1 MVKNGPRFRDAP
13 AALAIVML
21 FCALLSGY
29 YVASYEG
36 IDENG
41 YLVTAKSLATTGD
54 SAKTLADPKEFVSG
68 NYVLAD
74 NGNYYGKYPLGYPA
88 LCALAYRVG
97 GPSAVFLVN
106 PILAALA
113 VLGTF
118 LLGRAM
124 MGAFAGALAAILLAT
139 NPLHAYFGLSALS
152 HSGSICFAV
161 WGMYFLWRWTQSGG
175 AWNAALTGAVSAY
188 ACTVRY
194 TDGLLIL
201 PIAGMVIWR
210 LSGGDAPPEQRRSTR
225 RKIVGEFGVMT
236 VAAILIVT
244 PLLIHHWKA
253 FGAPWR
259 TGYSLCGEST
269 GFGWRFFKENWWL
282 MLTRMDTGGLIL
294 LFPLGL
300 VGLAYLATHDARRG
314 LLLGLWAVPGLLLY
328 SAYYWAPAGEGPGYV
343 RFFVSV
349 FPPLILSAL
358 AVLCHAVRARP
369 WWWEV
374 GIGVF
379 VAVVAT
385 ANLREATRTLDRQ
398 MERLLFAK
406 ETTDKVRESLKDG
419 DVILASDRV
428 LNFVE
433 FAGNHRLYAQE
444 TFERGAIQ
452 NTLKV
457 LKDDKVRPFQRR
469 KAEKLAETQGG
480 KTDSELTQAQRDLV
494 GQQLADGR
502 NVTLILPD
510 DGYRR
515 MRGRLG
521 EKFDLDPVAEWTEYG
536 RSQQG
541 KDGELRYTSWAI
553 YEVKLRTSKPT
564 GVADLQ
570 QRIDQ
575 MDATL
580 RDERAD
586 FDARYPGAQR
596 AWTKVQDT
604 ERELHGLQDQ
614 LKKSK
619 AKRSLV
625 SKAPAATTNAPS
637 ATPVTSL
644 QEVKCEN

>member
-1 MVKNGPRFRDAP
+1 
-13 AALAIVML
+13 
-21 FCALLSGY
+21 
-29 YVASYEG
+29 
-36 IDENG
+36 
-41 YLVTAKSLATTGD
+41 
-54 SAKTLADPKEFVSG
+54 
-68 NYVLAD
+68 
-74 NGNYYGKYPLGYPA
+74 
-88 LCALAYRVG
+88 
-97 GPSAVFLVN
+97 
-106 PILAALA
+106 
-113 VLGTF
+113 
-118 LLGRAM
+118 
-124 MGAFAGALAAILLAT
+124 
-139 NPLHAYFGLSALS
+139 
-152 HSGSICFAV
+152 
-161 WGMYFLWRWTQSGG
+161 MYFLWRWTQSGG
-175 AWNAALTGAVSAY
+175 VWNAALTGAVSAC

-201 PIAGMVIWR
+201 PIAGMAMWR
-210 LSGGDAPPEQRRSTR
+210 LFAGGAPEEGRRSTR
-225 RKIVGEFGVMT
+225 RKTVGEFGVMT
-236 VAAILIVT
+236 VAALLVVT

-269 GFGWRFFKENWWL
+269 GFGWGFFRENWWL

-300 VGLAYLATHDARRG
+300 VGLAYLATHDVRRG

-406 ETTDKVRESLKDG
+406 ETTDMVREKLKDG

-428 LNFVE
+428 LNSVE
-433 FAGNHRLYAQE
+433 FAGDYHLYAQE

-452 NTLKV
+452 SKLKA
-457 LKDDKVRPFQRR
+457 LKDDKIRPFQRR
-469 KAEKLAETQGG
+469 KAEKLAETEGG

-494 GQQLADGR
+494 SQQLSDGR

-541 KDGELRYTSWAI
+541 KDGETRYTSWAI

-564 GVADLQ
+564 GVAELQ

-580 RDERAD
+580 RDEHAD

-604 ERELHGLQDQ
+604 ERELHNLQDQ
-614 LKKSK
+614 LKKAK
-619 AKRSLV
+619 AKRSPPSV
-625 SKAPAATTNAPS
+625 SKMPPVTTNAVS
-637 ATPVTSL
+637 ATPATNL